1 MQSQYGMNSK
11 AQQIHH
17 MYIQYKF
24 YIIFSHFF
32 VTLTSAHMRSVF
44 CPWNIRLKN
53 QPHKGCPRKWMLHYL
68 YATALN
74 LWYSNTVTQSSFV
87 FLNSW
92 LSYGAL

>member
-32 VTLTSAHMRSVF
+32 VTLTSAHNEVCLLSLEHSF
-44 CPWNIRLKN
+44 K
-53 QPHKGCPRKWMLHYL
+53 KS
-68 YATALN
+68 AT
-74 LWYSNTVTQSSFV
+74 
-87 FLNSW
+87 
-92 LSYGAL
+92 